1 MTERITESGWAALQD
16 RVATLETSVRWIGD
30 SQTQLIEQMA
40 EVTMGQRRADIHR
53 REQTER
59 LDKIAQTLVDQ
70 DDKIR
75 VNKDALDCISA
86 DVKRTNDTMSSVL
99 TATQDLR
106 DVVITAKTGGRL
118 ARWLA
123 PTLVAGAVAVTT
135 IKGWG
140 QSVVDWLNR

>member
-1 MTERITESGWAALQD
+1 MTERISESGWAALQD
-16 RVATLETSVRWIGD
+16 RVSTLETSVRWIGD
-30 SQTQLIEQMA
+30 SQSQMIEQMA

-59 LDKIAQTLVDQ
+59 LDKIATTLVDQ

-106 DVVITAKTGGRL
+106 DVVITAKTGGKL

>member
-1 MTERITESGWAALQD
+1 MERITESGWAALQD

-70 DDKIR
+70 DDQIR
-75 VNKDALDCISA
+75 VNRGSLDGIRS
-86 DVKRTNDTMSSVL
+86 DVQRVNDTMSSVL

-106 DVVITAKTGGRL
+106 DVVITAKTGGKL